1 MEKKQVG
8 KGIKALIPEENEEGN
23 GTDQNDSK
31 GQLGES
37 SEAKTNN
44 GAVQSSRPETDRK
57 KPLKSNVNGKDLDE
71 QISEKRKHER
81 EKRLNAIKKML
92 GLLSSREGEKAKKKN
107 D

>member
-8 KGIKALIPEENEEGN
+8 KGIKALIPEENEDEN

-31 GQLGES
+31 GQIGKS
-37 SEAKTNN
+37 SEVKTNN
-44 GAVQSSRPETDRK
+44 SAVQSSRSETERK
-57 KPLKSNVNGKDLDE
+57 NPLESNVTGKDLDE